1 MDTNPST
8 QTPGTPQSAPQ
19 SSGSARNTFLTV
31 ICILSFIGS
40 GWGIISSIRSYAT
53 ADTVAAIAGS
63 AMKTAQDQM
72 DQQQNT
78 PDVAKKIMSSVSEGL
93 SPDNIRKTAIMD
105 LISNILT
112 LLGAVMMWNLK
123 KTGFYL
129 YIAGIVVL
137 IAAPLM
143 MGKLIGVFAGALTGI
158 VGVAFIVMYG
168 INLKQMTR

>member
-40 GWGIISSIRSYAT
+40 GLGLLSSIRSYFT
-53 ADTVAAIAGS
+53 ADTMAAITS
-63 AMKTAQDQM
+63 TAMKTAQDQV
-72 DQQQNT
+72 DSLPNT
-78 PDVAKKIMSSVSEGL
+78 PNVAKTIMSSVSKGYTA
-93 SPDNIRKTAIMD
+93 DNIKKNALMD
-105 LISNILT
+105 LVSTILT
-112 LLGAVMMWNLK
+112 LLGAIMMWNLK

-137 IAAPLM
+137 IAAPLVFGQLLGM
-143 MGKLIGVFAGALTGI
+143 IAGIGSGI

-168 INLKQMTR
+168 VNLKQMTR